1 MKKNILM
8 LLAILLIHN
17 TAYASTLSDKLSD
30 SVVQNRKVVSTVD
43 IGISVQE
50 LQDTFKKM
58 FLYDTD
64 FWNVQG
70 NLKWDENN
78 KQVTKIFLEYK
89 YNDNIS
95 EKNSEIE
102 ATVNKIATEALCL
115 NKQYERAEFVYN
127 YLLKYFDYSKEDNPT
142 LYDLVSDKKG
152 NCHAFAQL
160 YQLIMRKLNIPCES
174 VVSTSMN
181 HQWNIIKIDG
191 KWYNVD
197 CSLASMCKNYNLYNT
212 WFCKSDKFF
221 EGFGYKI
228 DKPICFSG
236 LYDYN

>member
-1 MKKNILM
+1 MKKKIVVIM
-8 LLAILLIHN
+8 AILFIHN
-17 TAYASTLSDKLSD
+17 TVYGSTLSDKL
-30 SVVQNRKVVSTVD
+30 VKNIIANNKVID
-43 IGISVQE
+43 IDD
-50 LQDTFKKM
+50 DTITAEKVGTEINNV
-58 FLYDTD
+58 FLYNSDC
-64 FWNVQG
+64 WNLAGAVYNSPSQ
-70 NLKWDENN
+70 
-78 KQVTKIFLEYK
+78 KIYLTYK
-89 YNDNIS
+89 YDNVNSKND
-95 EKNSEIE
+95 EIE
-102 ATVNKIATEALCL
+102 ATVNRIATEALCL

>member
-1 MKKNILM
+1 MKKNILK

-17 TAYASTLSDKLSD
+17 TAYASTLSDNLSD

-70 NLKWDENN
+70 NLKWEENN

-197 CSLASMCKNYNLYNT
+197 CSGADLLNSNRDCFFL
-212 WFCKSDKFF
+212 KSDLFF
-221 EGFGYKI
+221 SFLGY
-228 DKPICFSG
+228 
-236 LYDYN
+236 YNGISYNNEKAENINFD

>member
-30 SVVQNRKVVSTVD
+30 SVVQNRKVVSPVD

-197 CSLASMCKNYNLYNT
+197 CSGADLLNSNRDCFFL
-212 WFCKSDKFF
+212 KSDLFF
-221 EGFGYKI
+221 SFLGY
-228 DKPICFSG
+228 
-236 LYDYN
+236 YNGISYNNEKAENINFD

>member
-1 MKKNILM
+1 MKKKIVVIM
-8 LLAILLIHN
+8 AILFIHN
-17 TAYASTLSDKLSD
+17 TVYGSTLSDKL
-30 SVVQNRKVVSTVD
+30 VKNIIANNKVID
-43 IGISVQE
+43 IDD
-50 LQDTFKKM
+50 DTITAEKVGTEINNV
-58 FLYDTD
+58 FLYNSDC
-64 FWNVQG
+64 WNLAGAVYNSPSQ
-70 NLKWDENN
+70 
-78 KQVTKIFLEYK
+78 KIYLTYK
-89 YNDNIS
+89 YDNVNSKND
-95 EKNSEIE
+95 EIE
-102 ATVNKIATEALCL
+102 ATVNRIATEALCL

-197 CSLASMCKNYNLYNT
+197 CSGADLLNSNRDCFFL
-212 WFCKSDKFF
+212 KSDLFF
-221 EGFGYKI
+221 SFLGY
-228 DKPICFSG
+228 
-236 LYDYN
+236 YNGISYNNEKAENINFD